1 MCYTSSIFGQ
11 ECTLAHLSVEEERVK
26 DLLKQAMLEVF
37 QERQDL
43 IYDLVAEVIEDLALV
58 RAIKEGE
65 ATETIS
71 KAVASAPPGLAGSR

>member
-1 MCYTSSIFGQ
+1 MT
-11 ECTLAHLSVEEERVK
+11 HLSVEEERVK

-71 KAVASAPPGLAGSR
+71 KAEVLQVLESAA